1 MGIKGKLSMT
11 SSTMVWFA
19 TTHILPEHYCQNT
32 SFWRHDE
39 SLIKFDSHFLLAD
52 CIATHYTS
60 LFYVRGTTYRSKELE
75 FSVQPWRQTSPC
87 CYLVLLMMAT
97 PREKNPGPYKLDS
110 IDTACEI
117 ISCDLLWP
125 LVSWSAIYALESSW
139 KGGLQSIQHDLN
151 YFSKTKERRRE
162 SEEIWT
168 YLAHFCWW
176 SSYLVSLE
184 HLDGW
189 L

>member
-11 SSTMVWFA
+11 SSTMVWFT

-39 SLIKFDSHFLLAD
+39 SLTKFYSHLLLAD

-60 LFYVRGTTYRSKELE
+60 LFYVGGTTYRSKELE
-75 FSVQPWRQTSPC
+75 LSVQPWRQTSPC
-87 CYLVLLMMAT
+87 YYLVLLMMAT
-97 PREKNPGPYKLDS
+97 PREESRTLQARLNRYK
-110 IDTACEI
+110 I
-117 ISCDLLWP
+117 IPCDLLWP
-125 LVSWSAIYALESSW
+125 LVSWSAIYQYALESSW

-176 SSYLVSLE
+176 RSYLVSLE
-184 HLDGW
+184 HLDCW
-189 L
+189 LQ